1 MVIAEVKLKL
11 ASRKDVYEKVVYF
24 GVEDGDILSVIQ
36 HLKFCR
42 QSYPGGGGAA
52 PPPQT
57 RKWAPA
63 EQLLMPPSFYLVSP
77 RRLFSGFISSRFRIV
92 PDFLFDSTCVLRLA
106 FGSVH

>member
-42 QSYPGGGGAA
+42 QSYPGGGGVRHH
-52 PPPQT
+52 P
-57 RKWAPA
+57 KK
-63 EQLLMPPSFYLVSP
+63 
-77 RRLFSGFISSRFRIV
+77 
-92 PDFLFDSTCVLRLA
+92 
-106 FGSVH
+106 

>member
-42 QSYPGGGGAA
+42 QSYPGGGVRHHPKQESGL
-52 PPPQT
+52 
-57 RKWAPA
+57 R
-63 EQLLMPPSFYLVSP
+63 PSSY
-77 RRLFSGFISSRFRIV
+77 
-92 PDFLFDSTCVLRLA
+92 
-106 FGSVH
+106 